1 MWKACVELFHM
12 FGVAV
17 STLCWCDTDPSQE
30 IHSHAFVFK
39 EMANP
44 CIFHENSLICWIFF
58 FWVPLGKGIE
68 FSRKSKFESLC
79 KTYLRAFCFQTIT
92 FPRNI
97 KKKYISFFLV
107 YFFAIFRS
115 TPVIFISALWPSSS
129 LTCWKLNIHW
139 STSLNQGLELPNDK
153 YMHTP
158 PASHMIFFHLFMSF
172 FPPMQKTMPR
182 CILHRPTAH
191 WDFPCSQTPDRE
203 HFCFHLLL

>member
-1 MWKACVELFHM
+1 
-12 FGVAV
+12 
-17 STLCWCDTDPSQE
+17 
-30 IHSHAFVFK
+30 
-39 EMANP
+39 MANP
-44 CIFHENSLICWIFF
+44 YIFQENSLICWIFF
-58 FWVPLGKGIE
+58 WVPLGREAE

-79 KTYLRAFCFQTIT
+79 KTCLRALCFQTIM

-97 KKKYISFFLV
+97 KKKCVYFFLV
-107 YFFAIFRS
+107 YFFVIFRS

-139 STSLNQGLELPNDK
+139 SASLNQGLELPNDK

-158 PASHMIFFHLFMSF
+158 PASHKIFLHLFMSL
-172 FPPMQKTMPR
+172 FPPARKTMPR
-182 CILHRPTAH
+182 CILHRSTAH

>member
-1 MWKACVELFHM
+1 MV
-12 FGVAV
+12 V
-17 STLCWCDTDPSQE
+17 STLCWYDPDPCQE
-30 IHSHAFVFK
+30 IHIHIFAFKKV
-39 EMANP
+39 ANP
-44 CIFHENSLICWIFF
+44 CIFQENSLTCWIFF
-58 FWVPLGKGIE
+58 WVHLGREAE

-79 KTYLRAFCFQTIT
+79 KTCLRALCFQTIM

-97 KKKYISFFLV
+97 KKKCVSFFLV
-107 YFFAIFRS
+107 YFFVIFRS

-139 STSLNQGLELPNDK
+139 SASLNQGLELPNDK

-158 PASHMIFFHLFMSF
+158 PASHKIFLHLFMSL
-172 FPPMQKTMPR
+172 FPPARKTMPR
-182 CILHRPTAH
+182 CILHRSAAH